1 MGSCPSNPTTC
12 RALAIL
18 TQGRPAVHIPDP
30 ECRGILLS
38 QLEDLVEV
46 LYSSFEPADEVNL
59 YELCECLIKPLTVP
73 ARCSYVERIA
83 ESIHLQMPSFFVSHW
98 WGESVVASVKC
109 IQKHAFLRGRS
120 KADAYWICAYAN
132 NQHDPSAEIGDSP
145 SKSPF
150 FKAMQLS
157 EGVLLIL
164 DQHATPFKRMW
175 CCYEESVVVSEGHRL
190 LLDIACAWQGE
201 AELLTDGLTANE
213 ERMEQQHR
221 QVVHNVGGWAA
232 KGQREANFPVE
243 LIQEGLRIC
252 ISQASASREEDRR
265 RILNSIAGQPDLDSI
280 PDLEH
285 PAYSQVDERLH
296 SIFALAAWRRALD
309 TPLGPA
315 VGAALRSD
323 RGRRRLTLHF
333 SGLQGFMD
341 RHLEQ
346 MASCLP
352 SGLEHVRLHF
362 EECPLT
368 DLAPLWQNLQRLES
382 CAHLDLNF
390 AFCKELR
397 SLRGFADT
405 LQGLRQLRSLTLQV
419 EGCNVAALDMNLA
432 SSPLRELRLYGGQLP
447 LVGLGLLQEGL
458 GSSSLEHLTFD
469 FSSCHHLESIAISNW
484 PRSLHQ
490 LELCFPRCPRLEV
503 PASFWQ
509 TFMGLQDLR
518 DLKLNFAHCRGVLD
532 GGAQLLKALKALSKL
547 ERLKLNFYYC
557 SSLSPHLQWAFEDL
571 VALEKAVAKGHA
583 PRSTVDAES
592 RRKVSEQRMAPL
604 RSGGVPAKAHWT
616 KQDTADA
623 SSSL

>member
-1 MGSCPSNPTTC
+1 M
-12 RALAIL
+12 
-18 TQGRPAVHIPDP
+18 HIPEP

-175 CCYEESVVVSEGHRL
+175 CCYEESVVVSEGGGSSVCFGVSEKQRPSNMPCLVDPFLSHWTAFAGGGHRL

-243 LIQEGLRIC
+243 LIQAEGWK
-252 ISQASASREEDRR
+252 
-265 RILNSIAGQPDLDSI
+265 G
-280 PDLEH
+280 
-285 PAYSQVDERLH
+285 
-296 SIFALAAWRRALD
+296 
-309 TPLGPA
+309 
-315 VGAALRSD
+315 
-323 RGRRRLTLHF
+323 GR
-333 SGLQGFMD
+333 
-341 RHLEQ
+341 
-346 MASCLP
+346 
-352 SGLEHVRLHF
+352 
-362 EECPLT
+362 
-368 DLAPLWQNLQRLES
+368 
-382 CAHLDLNF
+382 
-390 AFCKELR
+390 
-397 SLRGFADT
+397 
-405 LQGLRQLRSLTLQV
+405 V
-419 EGCNVAALDMNLA
+419 EGWKGGRVEGY
-432 SSPLRELRLYGGQLP
+432 SRTVFSP
-447 LVGLGLLQEGL
+447 
-458 GSSSLEHLTFD
+458 STH
-469 FSSCHHLESIAISNW
+469 
-484 PRSLHQ
+484 RSH
-490 LELCFPRCPRLEV
+490 
-503 PASFWQ
+503 
-509 TFMGLQDLR
+509 D
-518 DLKLNFAHCRGVLD
+518 
-532 GGAQLLKALKALSKL
+532 
-547 ERLKLNFYYC
+547 
-557 SSLSPHLQWAFEDL
+557 
-571 VALEKAVAKGHA
+571 
-583 PRSTVDAES
+583 
-592 RRKVSEQRMAPL
+592 
-604 RSGGVPAKAHWT
+604 
-616 KQDTADA
+616 
-623 SSSL
+623 